1 MSPVKTDFLG
11 LRTVVYRVSDIQK
24 AKEWYSKVLNI
35 QPYFDEPFYV
45 GFNVGGY
52 ELGLHP
58 NEGGTS
64 KKSGGAYWG
73 VDDVKGKYEELLKMG
88 AVAAEEPAEV
98 GGGIVVAAIT
108 DPWGNDFGIIYNPHF
123 TLDGVKSGHV
133 TENKK

>member
-1 MSPVKTDFLG
+1 MSRTKTDFLG
-11 LRTVVYRVSDIQK
+11 LRTVVYRVNDIQK

-58 NEGGTS
+58 QENGIT
-64 KKSGGAYWG
+64 KNSGGAYWG
-73 VDDVKGKYEELLKMG
+73 VDDVKGKYEDLLKMG
-88 AVAAEEPAEV
+88 ALPAEEPAEV
-98 GGGIVVAAIT
+98 GGGIVVAAVK

-123 TLDGVKSGHV
+123 TLNEAESGHV
-133 TENKK
+133 TENKI